1 MLQQAWDLIEQFYNL
16 PHIDPV
22 AVAQF
27 QSLQKSQ
34 SSHTKKEGN
43 PQHYCAFFLPYDR
56 ASQQIYLGHHK
67 KANDWIPPGGHIE
80 PCETPI
86 DTAIR
91 EMQEELDTVITPDQL
106 EPFALSVKPINRPE
120 SGCMTHYDVWYLV
133 NTPVQ
138 PFKYLETEYYDAG
151 WFPVGDGIAKIQHN
165 PDFARIISMLGRG

>member
-1 MLQQAWDLIEQFYNL
+1 MLKQAWDLIEEFYNL
-16 PHIDPV
+16 PLIDPA

-27 QSLQKSQ
+27 QSLKNSQ

-43 PQHYCAFFLPYDR
+43 PQHYCAFFLPFD
-56 ASQQIYLGHHK
+56 QTQKQIYLGHHK

-86 DTAIR
+86 DAAVR

-133 NTPVQ
+133 NTSVQ
-138 PFKYLETEYYDAG
+138 PFKYLETEYYYAG
-151 WFPVGDGIAKIQHN
+151 WFPLGDGIAKIQHN
-165 PDFARIISMLGRG
+165 PDFANIIRLLL